1 MESKNKKNNQVSQA
15 LEAPQKLK
23 ILVTIINRSKAQFFL
38 DVLEGYEINL
48 QTVIYA
54 EGTAPSEMLQF
65 LGLNETNKAVIISV
79 VREDKIKDIT
89 IAFEDKYFKTKNGK
103 GIAFTIPIS
112 SMIGVSIYKYL
123 CNNLEKGKSE

>member
-1 MESKNKKNNQVSQA
+1 MESKNKKNNHPSHA

>member
-1 MESKNKKNNQVSQA
+1 MESKNKKYNHPSQA

>member
-1 MESKNKKNNQVSQA
+1 MESKNKKNNHPSQA